1 MRGLVA
7 LLKKELKEQLRT
19 NRLVIVSGVFLFFGL
34 STPLMVKYLPE
45 LIKLAGESG
54 MSIEIPPPTAV
65 QAMAEYTSTM
75 IQFGA
80 LIAVLIAMGAVAKE
94 RESGTAALTL
104 SKPVGYPAFITAK
117 FKAMGVTTLVAAL
130 LGGLACWGYTYAL
143 FDGAPVLGFIY
154 QNLLMLLY
162 LMLTVAV
169 TIMYSCVFKSQLAA
183 GALGLVTVITLT
195 LTSSLP
201 WVGKFL
207 PGELV
212 GWGNNLLAGVSG
224 QSGWWAVLVT
234 IALIILSLYLGWT
247 ALRKKEI

>member
-1 MRGLVA
+1 MKGLLA

-34 STPLMVKYLPE
+34 STPLMIKYLPE
-45 LIKLAGESG
+45 LIKMAGESG
-54 MSIEIPPPTAV
+54 MAIEFPPPTAI

-117 FKAMGVTTLVAAL
+117 FEAMGVTTLVAAL
-130 LGGLACWGYTYAL
+130 LGGLACFGYTYFL
-143 FDGAPVLGFIY
+143 FEGAPVAGFLY

-162 LMLTVAV
+162 LLLTIAI
-169 TIMYSCVFKSQLAA
+169 TIYFSSLFKSQLAA
-183 GALGLVTVITLT
+183 GALGLVTVIVLT
-195 LTSSLP
+195 LLSGLP
-201 WVGKFL
+201 WVGKYL

-212 GWGNNLLAGVSG
+212 SWGNALLAGEPG
-224 QSGWWAVLVT
+224 GAAWWAVLVT
-234 IALIILSLYLGWT
+234 IGLIVLSLYLAWT
-247 ALRKKEI
+247 NLKKKEI